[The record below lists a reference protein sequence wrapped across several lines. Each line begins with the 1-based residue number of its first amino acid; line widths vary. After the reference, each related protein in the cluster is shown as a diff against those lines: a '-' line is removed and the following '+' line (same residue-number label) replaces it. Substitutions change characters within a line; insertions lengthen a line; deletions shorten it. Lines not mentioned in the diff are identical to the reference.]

1 MDEKGARVYIPTGEE
16 VVVLIRIKEIYT
28 GIPENR
34 ISLTIIESISI
45 DSKMILLVVI
55 VLRVIIIVS

>member
-1 MDEKGARVYIPTGEE
+1 MDEKGARVCIPAGEE

-45 DSKMILLVVI
+45 DSKVISPVVI
-55 VLRVIIIVS
+55 IPGVMIIVS

>member
-1 MDEKGARVYIPTGEE
+1 MDKKGARVCILTREE

-45 DSKMILLVVI
+45 DSKAIPPVVI
-55 VLRVIIIVS
+55 VPGVMIMVS